1 MIMTIEKMLQESALR
16 GKELPTPLYIVNQS
30 ILEENIDHLCAAFRN
45 RFDRFIFGY
54 SYKTNYA
61 SAVLRMIHQ
70 KGGYAE
76 VVSPKELVHARKFVP
91 DSRIIYN
98 GVIRDVYDKAILAM
112 SGGIVNVEN
121 LTELRLISDYLRE
134 LEMTANVG
142 IRVNLPMSGMDTSRF
157 GIEVNPESISIIKS
171 LSNIRISS
179 VHCHVAY
186 SRSLETWREKADR
199 MARIAKA
206 VGADMIGLGGR
217 MYGPMNPGLR
227 GQFDCEIP
235 TFQDYADCIC
245 SVLSQHYSSAD
256 MPVLIVEP
264 GTTLISNAQS
274 MLATVVDIKT
284 VQGKTFCTL
293 DAKKLDITVIG
304 DSGKTFPYYV
314 INHGGGH
321 VKDASVCGCTCLE
334 SDRLIEGYTGPLDVG
349 DEFIFDNVGAYSN
362 VLSPRFIQGTPS
374 MAVYKSDGTF
384 EIVKWHDSPKTIFGE
399 YL

>member
-1 MIMTIEKMLQESALR
+1 MITTIEKMLQESALR
-16 GKELPTPLYIVNQS
+16 GKELLTPLYIVNQS

-61 SAVLRMIHQ
+61 SAVLRMVHQ

-76 VVSPKELVHARKFVP
+76 VVSPMELVHARKFVP

-121 LTELRLISDYLRE
+121 LTELRLINDYLRE
-134 LEMTANVG
+134 LDMTANVG
-142 IRVNLPMSGMDTSRF
+142 IRINLPMSGMDTSRF

-206 VGADMIGLGGR
+206 VGADMIDLGGK
-217 MYGPMNPGLR
+217 MYGPMNPRLM

-245 SVLSQHYSSAD
+245 SVLSQHYSNAD
-256 MPVLIVEP
+256 MPTLIVEP
-264 GTTLISNAQS
+264 GTPLISNAQS
-274 MLATVVDIKT
+274 YLTTVVDIKT
-284 VQGKTFCTL
+284 VAGKTICTL
-293 DAKKLDITVIG
+293 D
-304 DSGKTFPYYV
+304 GKSRDMVTFVDAADRFPYYV
-314 INHGGGH
+314 ISESH
-321 VKDASVCGCTCLE
+321 VCVRDATLFGCSCVEKDIFVSSYSGSL
-334 SDRLIEGYTGPLDVG
+334 SIG
-349 DEFIFDNVGAYSN
+349 DYVLFDNVGAYSN

-374 MAVYKSDGTF
+374 MAVYKSDGIF
-384 EIVKWHDSPKTIFGE
+384 EMVKWHDSPKTIFCE